1 MGDDV
6 AEWPSNADPAAPG
19 ELVDRA
25 IAHGVAPLAARR
37 LVEHP
42 GHGWPQSLC
51 ERLDRIEAE
60 AVALAMLR
68 ERELPR
74 APECLAGR
82 GGRPVIIK
90 GPALSHPNCPTSHL
104 P

>member
-37 LVEHP
+37 LAEHP

-74 APECLAGR
+74 VLECLADR
-82 GGRPVIIK
+82 GVRPVIIK
-90 GPALSHPNCPTSHL
+90 GAALAHTDYPAS
-104 P
+104 